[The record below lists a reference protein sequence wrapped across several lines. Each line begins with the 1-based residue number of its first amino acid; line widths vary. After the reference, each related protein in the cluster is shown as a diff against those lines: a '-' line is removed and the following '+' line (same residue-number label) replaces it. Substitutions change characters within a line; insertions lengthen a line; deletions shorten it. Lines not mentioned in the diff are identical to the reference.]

1 MSRPGA
7 SERVRRLLSL
17 VPWVA
22 SHPAGVPVDEV
33 CERFQIPRR
42 VLLAD
47 LDTLMMVGLPP
58 YTPDTF
64 VDAWVE
70 DDRVVITPQ
79 WFDRPLRL
87 TPEQALALV
96 ASGTSLLAVPGA
108 DPDGPLARGLAK
120 LAAAIDVDPTALDV
134 DLGRADPALLE
145 LLLTARR
152 QHRAVELDYYAYG
165 RDERSHRV
173 VEPWQVYADQGQ
185 WYLQAHC
192 RHAGGERLFRVDRIH
207 DAVLLPDR
215 FEPPAGEAT
224 LGVFHPD
231 ADDPTVTLELGPGA
245 RWVIE
250 QYPCDAVEELGGG
263 RVRATLRVTA
273 PAWLERLLVRLGPQA
288 RVVDGAPGLA
298 GLGRTAAERILAR
311 YRAG

>member
-22 SHPAGVPVDEV
+22 AHPDGVEVDEV
-33 CERFQIPRR
+33 CERFQIRR
-42 VLLAD
+42 DVLLAD
-47 LDTLMMVGLPP
+47 LDALMMVGLPP

-70 DDRVVITPQ
+70 DDRVVINPQ

-96 ASGTSLLAVPGA
+96 ATGASLLQVPGA

-120 LAAAIDVDPTALDV
+120 LAAAVDVDPAAIEV
-134 DLGRADPALLE
+134 DLGRADPGRLE
-145 LLLTARR
+145 LLLQARR
-152 QHRAVELDYYAYG
+152 ERRAVEIDYYAYG
-165 RDERSHRV
+165 RDQRSHRV
-173 VEPWQVYADQGQ
+173 GEPWQVYADQGQ

-192 RHAGGERLFRVDRIH
+192 RQAGGERLFRVDRIH
-207 DAVLLPDR
+207 GATLLDEVV
-215 FEPPAGEAT
+215 EPPVEDAT

-231 ADDPTVTLELGPGA
+231 AEDPTVTLDLGAGA
-245 RWVIE
+245 RWVVE
-250 QYPCDAVEELGGG
+250 QYPCEAVDELGDG

-288 RVVDGAPGLA
+288 RVVDGDPALA
-298 GLGRTAAERILAR
+298 GAGRRAAERILAR
-311 YRAG
+311 YRGG